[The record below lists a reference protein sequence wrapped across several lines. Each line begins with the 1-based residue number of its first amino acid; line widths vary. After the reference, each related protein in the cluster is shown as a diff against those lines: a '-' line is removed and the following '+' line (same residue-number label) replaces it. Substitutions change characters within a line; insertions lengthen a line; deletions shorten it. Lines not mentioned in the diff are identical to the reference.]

1 MNLLWLIGVVVGA
14 LFVIKT
20 EWFLN
25 TFGRVA
31 WADHYLGMEGGT
43 RLFYKLLG
51 LFIIFISMMG
61 VAGLL
66 GNFILSIFGGLFKG
80 FAPEPPPQQF

>member
-1 MNLLWLIGVVVGA
+1 MNLLWLIGVALGA
-14 LFVIKT
+14 VLVIKT

-25 TFGRVA
+25 TFGRVS
-31 WADHYLGMEGGT
+31 WAEEHLGTEGGT

-51 LFIIFISMMG
+51 LVFIIISLMG

-66 GNFILSIFGGLFKG
+66 GDFVISIFGGLFRG
-80 FAPEPPPQQF
+80 FAPQSN

>member
-1 MNLLWLIGVVVGA
+1 MNLLWLIGVVGGA

-25 TFGRVA
+25 TFGRVE
-31 WADHYLGMEGGT
+31 WAEAHLGTEGGT

-51 LFIIFISMMG
+51 LFIIIVSMLG

-66 GNFILSIFGGLFKG
+66 GDVVLRLFGGLFRG
-80 FAPEPPPQQF
+80 FAPEQPTQ